1 VQGEYESTESRKP
14 VCTVSNENRNI
25 KRERDRTIRAKQVEE
40 MLAVFKLREPTQ
52 HTSSLEREVARSAL
66 ERKGEEKARIYCSL
80 ISTFACEWEAGKY
93 PYRGGVCT
101 AEVYEGGS
109 YHRWGKQ
116 SPCDLWLKQTWG
128 EIGTNSP
135 TINSFLL
142 SLSCFRDSNIHTDR
156 WQQPTGIIWKLQA
169 DPRADSNI
177 SFVISPHWE
186 INFQ

>member
-1 VQGEYESTESRKP
+1 
-14 VCTVSNENRNI
+14 
-25 KRERDRTIRAKQVEE
+25 
-40 MLAVFKLREPTQ
+40 
-52 HTSSLEREVARSAL
+52 
-66 ERKGEEKARIYCSL
+66 
-80 ISTFACEWEAGKY
+80 
-93 PYRGGVCT
+93 
-101 AEVYEGGS
+101 VYEGGS

-116 SPCDLWLKQTWG
+116 SPCDLWLKQAWG

-156 WQQPTGIIWKLQA
+156 WQQPTGIIQKLQA
-169 DPRADSNI
+169 DPRANSNI